1 MGANIQ
7 YRIRYVDV
15 GPIFDQVRRTD
26 RREVT
31 LIKATAES
39 QYSMTVD
46 LSDMLDNVLSEL
58 DFDDISEAR
67 LDGEVEIGD
76 KVSVF
81 LYYDNQR
88 RITATMKIPY
98 IGIHSPGFV
107 KVVGVNP
114 RLGVFLD
121 IGLIKDLLLSRDD
134 LPFKKSEWPDMGDTL
149 FVRIKSTKNQ
159 LTAKI
164 IPRYEIRNYLTPK
177 TELIEGEYYKAYCVF
192 IAEEGLVF
200 TTLEGHYIFVYYKHL
215 RKTYR
220 LGEAAQVKITIAKID
235 KEYNG
240 TLVDQ
245 KEIMLTKD
253 ALTIREY
260 LEKLRET
267 LLFLDV
273 SDCKM
278 EEGSLRVDVNISIR
292 PFGQE
297 EFNTKVEI
305 KNLRHRIHFL
315 GKISPSELHKLTPLA
330 NLGLS
335 IEGIFR

>member
-1 MGANIQ
+1 LTLLYKITQILTIKCYNSSEVITMALVLGEINELEV
-7 YRIRYVDV
+7 IRE
-15 GPIFDQVRRTD
+15 TD
-26 RREVT
+26 FSY
-31 LIKATAES
+31 I
-39 QYSMTVD
+39 
-46 LSDMLDNVLSEL
+46 LSDGESEIMLH
-58 DFDDISEAR
+58 FKQ

-260 LEKLRET
+260 LEKHDGCMNLTDKSDPEDIMTTFKMSKAAFKRAIGT
-267 LLFLDV
+267 LY
-273 SDCKM
+273 K
-278 EEGSLRVDVNISIR
+278 E
-292 PFGQE
+292 
-297 EFNTKVEI
+297 KVVILKADSTCLVKQVE
-305 KNLRHRIHFL
+305 KT
-315 GKISPSELHKLTPLA
+315 E
-330 NLGLS
+330 
-335 IEGIFR
+335 